1 MSTEKL
7 DTEVRGH
14 HPDSPS
20 SLQSSEACP
29 HFENEQRSDTR
40 ASDAGTLQHKA
51 AETRNLDILDH
62 EDQVNAVKR
71 CLAMEDRITGELLAI
86 TGMPADVVRE
96 QYLSVSPSEVRWVA
110 VDGAGRAAHDFGFA
124 EPSVHEYEVW
134 RNKGCRIEKW
144 EGITG
149 GYPDVLLL
157 SSNLAILLDW
167 KFGQI
172 FVTPTKD
179 NLQGIAYALGVFE
192 KYPHVDEVRVIF
204 HHPYLEVEAP
214 LPEYDHVFSRSNIP
228 ELELRVRTVIAR
240 KHEAKNTGFN
250 GPIPASPRTNL
261 CLWCA
266 KKGTCP
272 ALASLAVKVS
282 EKYAGVTLPD
292 AVKVAELKKPED
304 YAAAFR
310 AANLLENWAKDV
322 KRRCVDAAMT
332 EDMVIPGYELV
343 RRQERTIHD
352 VGIVRDHAIRAG
364 LTLHEFESCVTLPIT
379 KVEAKISEKIKALGG
394 KAAPKVREFQEGLV
408 ESGAVTMSDGYVYL
422 KEQKT
427 KVLSD

>member
-96 QYLSVSPSEVRWVA
+96 QYLSVSP
-110 VDGAGRAAHDFGFA
+110 G
-124 EPSVHEYEVW
+124 
-134 RNKGCRIEKW
+134 EKTEGW
-144 EGITG
+144 DGITG